1 MRRAL
6 AALTFR
12 GKALLAVGL
21 GLGAGAALSGQRD
34 VLRIAVLLLALP
46 LISAFLASRTHF
58 RLGADRVVTPAY
70 VPVGDMASVTLT
82 VTNLARQRTSTLLL
96 RDHVAASLGR
106 RVDRV
111 LLAGRSM
118 SFSPLLRAKRR
129 QRARHRVDG

>member
-34 VLRIAVLLLALP
+34 VLRIAVLLLAPP

-70 VPVGDMASVTLT
+70 VPVGDMASVT
-82 VTNLARQRTSTLLL
+82 
-96 RDHVAASLGR
+96 
-106 RVDRV
+106 
-111 LLAGRSM
+111 
-118 SFSPLLRAKRR
+118 
-129 QRARHRVDG
+129 